1 MSLSSLLLELIPL
14 CESLDDNWEKVLAL
28 LDAHQDLAEYEVARF
43 YVSRFTSRQL
53 AQLVQSPDPRQ
64 RVQAAHFVRLSCT
77 QRQAGQY
84 LRVLCKDPSGLV
96 KSAAHRSLRALRLD
110 DVALPDG
117 RFRPPQK
124 PHSQALGGWNP
135 TGWSSGLFGNMYFV
149 RQQKG
154 KQRKPKPTL
163 SDLGVIKLE
172 TRKDVLQWLQIPSL
186 RDLRKLLRAG
196 SGPGSP
202 YVSFTIPKSSGAE
215 RTITAP
221 RMTLRKVQR
230 KILDELLSKLP
241 THTAAHGFVKKRSV
255 LTNAKP
261 HQGAKLVVKLDI
273 KDFFPT
279 ISFYR
284 VRGLLRG
291 YGFPSEVCDTLA
303 GLVTHRSVLSDG
315 YVVWPGVLPQGAP
328 TSPALANLICMRLD
342 ARLSGLAKK
351 VGARYTRY
359 ADDMTFSFADGMDN
373 HSDVGRFLWWVNQ
386 ICQQEGFAEHVT
398 KRKVLRPSSQQR
410 ITGVV
415 VNSGLSVPRELRRTF
430 RAILHN
436 CRVHGVTSQARGRR
450 NFRAYLLGY
459 ASYLRMIQPSLG
471 KRALEEVRALLS
483 SDESSSS

>member
-28 LDAHQDLAEYEVARF
+28 LDAHKDLAEYEVARF
-43 YVSRFTSRQL
+43 YVSRLASRQL
-53 AQLVQSPDPRQ
+53 DQLVQSPDPR
-64 RVQAAHFVRLSCT
+64 RRTQAAHFVRLCST
-77 QRQAGQY
+77 QRQAGRY
-84 LRVLCKDPSGLV
+84 LRVLVKDPNGRV
-96 KSAAHRSLRALRLD
+96 RSAAHRSMRALRID

-117 RFRPPQK
+117 RFRPS
-124 PHSQALGGWNP
+124 PHRQALGGWNP
-135 TGWSSGLFGNMYFV
+135 TGWSYGLFGNMYFV

-163 SDLGVIKLE
+163 SDLGVLKLQ

-186 RDLRKLLRAG
+186 TDLRKLLRAG

-202 YVSFTIPKSSGAE
+202 YVSFTIPKSSGE
-215 RTITAP
+215 PRTITAP
-221 RMTLRKVQR
+221 RMTLRKLQR
-230 KILDELLSKLP
+230 KILDDLLSKLP
-241 THTAAHGFVKKRSV
+241 THAAAHGFVKKRSV

-261 HQGAKLVVKLDI
+261 HQGAKLLIKLDI

-279 ISFYR
+279 ISYYR

-291 YGFPSEVCDTLA
+291 YGLSFEVCDTLA
-303 GLVTHRSVLSDG
+303 GLMTHRPVLSDG

-328 TSPALANLICMRLD
+328 TSPTLANLICMRLD

-359 ADDMTFSFADGMDN
+359 ADDMTFSFASGMDN

-386 ICQQEGFAEHVT
+386 ICQQEGFAEHVA

-410 ITGVV
+410 VTGIV
-415 VNSGLSVPRELRRTF
+415 VNSGLSVPRQLRRTF

-436 CRVHGVTSQARGRR
+436 CRTHGVASQARGRR

-459 ASYLRMIQPSLG
+459 ASYLRMVSPELG
-471 KRALEEVRALLS
+471 TRALTEVRALLG